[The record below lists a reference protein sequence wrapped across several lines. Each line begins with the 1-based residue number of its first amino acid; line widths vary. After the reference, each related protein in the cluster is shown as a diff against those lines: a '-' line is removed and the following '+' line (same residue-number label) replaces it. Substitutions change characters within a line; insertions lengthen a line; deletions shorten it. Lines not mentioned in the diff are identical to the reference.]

1 MILRLQIL
9 CTAVLALLASS
20 DARAAFP
27 FDWGLT
33 GEISAEV
40 RSFPREELFPEQ
52 ESATASP
59 SIHIELEL
67 LAEWNDGLD
76 RVTFV
81 PYARWDAHDDHRS
94 HLDVRELHWIHQEE
108 SWSFLAGVG
117 KVFWGVT
124 ESRHLVD
131 IINQVDQVEDIDEED
146 KLGQP
151 MLNVTL
157 LGDWGAIDLF
167 LLPYFRERT
176 FPDEDARLRGLFK
189 VSGDADYSSDLEE
202 WHPDWALRWSQ
213 TLGEFDLGL
222 SFFRGTSREPVFLPR
237 FGSSPN
243 DITLRPR
250 YEVIDQ
256 IGFDGQWTHEAWL
269 WKFEGIVRH
278 GHADTFGAF
287 VAGFEYTLFQ
297 IGGTDGDLGL
307 LVEYLYDGRP
317 RDPIEAPITR
327 AEHDVFAGFRWA
339 ANNVSD
345 TQLLGGAIVDTRSGE
360 TFAILEA
367 AHRLGDSWLF
377 QVEVRWLFEVER
389 DSIAASVRRDSFVSA
404 RLTWHF

>member
-1 MILRLQIL
+1 MRP
-9 CTAVLALLASS
+9 AVHSVLAFALLFAGRS
-20 DARAAFP
+20 AEAAFP

-40 RSFPREELFPEQ
+40 RSFPREPLYDEQ
-52 ESATASP
+52 ERAVASP
-59 SIHIELEL
+59 SIHLELEL
-67 LAEWNDGLD
+67 LGEWNDGLD

-94 HLDVRELHWIHQEE
+94 HFDIRELHWIHQEE
-108 SWSFLAGVG
+108 NWSFLLGVG
-117 KVFWGVT
+117 KVFWGVA

-131 IINQVDQVEDIDEED
+131 IINQTDVVEDIDEED

-151 MLNVTL
+151 MLNVTFL
-157 LGDWGAIDLF
+157 RDWGAIDVF
-167 LLPYFRERT
+167 LLPYFRERE
-176 FPDEDARLRGLFK
+176 FPDEDARLRGPFA
-189 VSGDADYSSDLEE
+189 VRGDAEYDSDLEE
-202 WHPDWALRWSQ
+202 WHPDWAVRWSH

-222 SFFRGTSREPVFLPR
+222 SYFRGTSREPIFEPR
-237 FGSSPN
+237 FGGSPG
-243 DITLRPR
+243 DFTLRPR

-278 GHADTFGAF
+278 GHADTFSAF

-297 IGGTDGDLGL
+297 IAGTDGDLGL

-317 RDPIEAPITR
+317 RDPSEAPITR

-345 TQLLGGAIVDTRSGE
+345 TQLLGGAIVDTRTGE

-377 QVEVRWLFEVER
+377 EVEVRWLFDVER
-389 DSIAASVRRDSFVSA
+389 DSLAIGFARDSFVSA